1 MSLTRSLRIKLAGWL
16 IVIPIAGLVGAVYSR
31 MVYPDGSSNPGDWK
45 VGAATGILIALFSIP
60 LEIFSREFPL
70 MVAIRNLPRGLR
82 WLTRSAVHVSIILTV
97 LLGTQYVFDTI
108 VYGRP
113 AYSTI
118 NVQETAQDAVFCA
131 FVLIAT
137 VFVLE
142 MRALLGGRVLATA
155 MLGGYAAPAEEQ
167 RLFLIVDM
175 VGSSQAAAELG
186 GRRYHGFL
194 SEAFRLAEREIEDEG
209 GEIYT
214 YVGDALFATWP
225 LENPRRN
232 ARALNAAVRMF
243 AALERAQAAF
253 KKTYGRQP
261 RMRAVL
267 HGGTVLIGQ
276 YGDVRRQVT
285 YLGEVL
291 NVASRMER
299 FAKNCC
305 VEILISAPLLAQ
317 TALPA
322 TLAASPLEA
331 VDVAGWKGPVGILA
345 LRRKGAAADVP
356 SLTATRRS
364 PSVVDVALRRI

>member
-16 IVIPIAGLVGAVYSR
+16 IVIPIAGVVGSVYSF
-31 MVYPDGSSNPGDWK
+31 MLYPEGSSNPGDWK

-70 MVAIRNLPRGLR
+70 MLAIRNLRRGLG
-82 WLTRSAVHVSIILTV
+82 WLTRSAVHVSIIVTV
-97 LLGTQYVFDTI
+97 LLGTQYVFDTVI
-108 VYGRP
+108 YGRP
-113 AYSTI
+113 AFSTI
-118 NVQETAQDAVFCA
+118 DVRETAQDAVFCA

-167 RLFLIVDM
+167 RLFMIVDM
-175 VGSSQAAAELG
+175 VGSSAAAEELG
-186 GRRYHGFL
+186 GPRYHGFL
-194 SEAFRLAEREIEDEG
+194 FEAFRLVEREIADAG

-225 LENPRRN
+225 LDGPQRN
-232 ARALNAAVRMF
+232 ARALDAAVRMF
-243 AALERAQAAF
+243 AALERASASFQ
-253 KKTYGRQP
+253 KIYGRQP

-267 HGGTVLIGQ
+267 HGGAVTIGQ
-276 YGDVRRQVT
+276 YGDLRRQVT

-291 NVASRMER
+291 NIASRMER

-305 VEILISAPLLAQ
+305 VEIMISAPLLAQ

-322 TLAASPLEA
+322 TLLATPLAEA
-331 VDVAGWKGPVGILA
+331 ELAGWKGSVELLA
-345 LRRKGAAADVP
+345 LRRKGAASDLP
-356 SLTATRRS
+356 SFTATSRTRQPRRKAVS
-364 PSVVDVALRRI
+364 

>member
-1 MSLTRSLRIKLAGWL
+1 ML
-16 IVIPIAGLVGAVYSR
+16 
-31 MVYPDGSSNPGDWK
+31 YPEDSSNPGDWK
-45 VGAATGILIALFSIP
+45 VGAATGILIALLSIP

-70 MVAIRNLPRGLR
+70 MIMIRNMPRGLR
-82 WLTRSAVHVSIILTV
+82 WPTRSALHVSIILAV
-97 LLGTQYVFDTI
+97 LLGTQYVFDSI

-113 AYSTI
+113 AFSTI
-118 NVQETAQDAVFCA
+118 DVRETAQDAVFCA

-142 MRALLGGRVLATA
+142 MRALLGGRVLATTL
-155 MLGGYAAPAEEQ
+155 LGGYAAPAEEH

-175 VGSSQAAAELG
+175 VGSSEAAAELG
-186 GRRYHGFL
+186 ARRYHGFL
-194 SEAFRLAEREIEDEG
+194 SEVFRLAEGEIEDEG

-214 YVGDALFATWP
+214 YVGDALFASWP

-232 ARALNAAVRMF
+232 ARALTAAVRMF
-243 AALERAQAAF
+243 AALERAAATF
-253 KKTYGRQP
+253 KKNYGRQP

-267 HGGTVLIGQ
+267 HGGKVVIGQ

-285 YLGEVL
+285 YLGDVL

-317 TALPA
+317 AALPA
-322 TLAASPLEA
+322 ALVATPLAEA
-331 VDVAGWKGPVGILA
+331 ELAGWKGPVELLA
-345 LRRKGAAADVP
+345 LRRQGAASD
-356 SLTATRRS
+356 S
-364 PSVVDVALRRI
+364 PGFGARAAGVALRRI

>member
-1 MSLTRSLRIKLAGWL
+1 M
-16 IVIPIAGLVGAVYSR
+16 IVVPIAGLVGAIYS
-31 MVYPDGSSNPGDWK
+31 MVVYPEGSANPGDWR

-70 MVAIRNLPRGLR
+70 MVEIRELPRGLR
-82 WLTRSAVHVSIILTV
+82 WLTRSSVHTSIILTV
-97 LLGTQYVFDTI
+97 LLGTQYVFDT
-108 VYGRP
+108 VYYGRP
-113 AYSTI
+113 AFSTI
-118 NVQETAQDAVFCA
+118 DVWETAQDAVFCA
-131 FVLIAT
+131 FVLVAT

-167 RLFLIVDM
+167 RLFMIVDM
-175 VGSSQAAAELG
+175 VGSSEAAEQLG

-194 SEAFRLAEREIEDEG
+194 SEVFRLVEGEIEDEG

-225 LENPRRN
+225 LESRRRN
-232 ARALNAAVRMF
+232 ARALNAAVRAF
-243 AALERAQAAF
+243 ASLDRASASF

-261 RMRAVL
+261 RVRAAL
-267 HGGTVLIGQ
+267 HGGTVVIGQ

-285 YLGEVL
+285 YLGEAL

-322 TLAASPLEA
+322 ALVATPLADAEL
-331 VDVAGWKGPVGILA
+331 AGWKGPVDILA
-345 LRRKGAAADVP
+345 LRRKGAASDSP
-356 SLTATRRS
+356 SLTATS
-364 PSVVDVALRRI
+364 PADEPKRKAVS

>member
-1 MSLTRSLRIKLAGWL
+1 MSLTRSVRIKLAGWL
-16 IVIPIAGLVGAVYSR
+16 IVIPIAGLVGALYSV
-31 MVYPDGSSNPGDWK
+31 MVYPEGSTNPGDWK
-45 VGAATGILIALFSIP
+45 VGAATGILIALLSIP

-70 MVAIRNLPRGLR
+70 MVAIRNLPPALR
-82 WLTRSAVHVSIILTV
+82 WLTRSALHVSIILAV
-97 LLGTQYVFDTI
+97 LLGTQYFFDTL

-113 AYSTI
+113 AFSTI
-118 NVQETAQDAVFCA
+118 DVRETAQDAVFCA
-131 FVLIAT
+131 LVLIAT

-167 RLFLIVDM
+167 RLFLIVDI
-175 VGSSQAAAELG
+175 VGSSEAAAELG

-194 SEAFRLAEREIEDEG
+194 SEAFRLVEREIEDEG

-225 LENPRRN
+225 LESPRRN
-232 ARALNAAVRMF
+232 ARALYAAVRMF
-243 AALERAQAAF
+243 AALEGAQASF

-261 RMRAVL
+261 RIRAVL
-267 HGGTVLIGQ
+267 HGGKVVIGQ

-299 FAKNCC
+299 FAKHCC

-317 TALPA
+317 AALPA
-322 TLAASPLEA
+322 ELVAQPLAEA
-331 VDVAGWKGPVGILA
+331 ELAGWKGPVELLA
-345 LRRKGAAADVP
+345 LRRQGAA
-356 SLTATRRS
+356 STH
-364 PSVVDVALRRI
+364 